1 MVELRKRFSGNHFLL
16 KTSHNEAILE
26 AMRDKGLF
34 REDWID
40 TEGFIHLISDSTTAL
55 RREMVETVVRI
66 GAELEHFSEER
77 ASLQDIYRKTMER
90 EEE

>member
-1 MVELRKRFSGNHFLL
+1 M
-16 KTSHNEAILE
+16 LE

-40 TEGFIHLISDSTTAL
+40 AEDFIHLISDNTTTL
-55 RREMVETVVRI
+55 RREVVEAVVRI

-77 ASLQDIYRKTMER
+77 ASLQDIYRKTMGM